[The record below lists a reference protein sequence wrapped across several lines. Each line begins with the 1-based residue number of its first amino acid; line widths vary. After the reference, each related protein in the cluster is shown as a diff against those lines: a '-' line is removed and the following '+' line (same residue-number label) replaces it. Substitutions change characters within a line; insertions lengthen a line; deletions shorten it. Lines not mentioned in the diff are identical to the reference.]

1 MPGLKK
7 IKQQLMSRNYE
18 IIRIDSTDQIPSI
31 HTIRAYPRDKE
42 LRLIFNKPVQDR
54 RESIGNYLK
63 KKLAG
68 FQVGIHLCDPII
80 IIAKLISEEEVVAN
94 QAFFEQCAKD
104 YRNLAGQLIYQLANQ
119 FNINIDPT
127 SPMSSFHK
135 LRQSKKSSG
144 TMGQWK
150 YGFHGIHCRFDHE
163 LTKQIIEVSLMFG
176 LEFGELDPYFFTRFI
191 LSTQAYHPL
200 TVDIFEEY
208 ADGVIINNTMLS
220 IGKFEQIQSVFQD
233 RTGIVVSD
241 REKISVQSLKMEDS
255 HSKSKSTFNLFTF
268 LRLRN
273 KYFI

>member
-1 MPGLKK
+1 
-7 IKQQLMSRNYE
+7 MSRNLE

-31 HTIRAYPRDKE
+31 HTIRANSRDKE
-42 LRLIFNKPVQDR
+42 LRLIFNEPVQDR
-54 RESIGNYLK
+54 REPIGNYLK
-63 KKLAG
+63 KKLVG

-80 IIAKLISEEEVVAN
+80 IIAKLISEEEVVAH

-119 FNINIDPT
+119 FNITIDPT

-135 LRQSKKSSG
+135 LRQQKKSSG
-144 TMGQWK
+144 TMGHWK
-150 YGFHGIHCRFDHE
+150 YGFHGIHCRFEHE
-163 LTKQIIEVSLMFG
+163 LTNQIIEVSLIFG

-200 TVDIFEEY
+200 PVDIFEEY

-233 RTGIVVSD
+233 RIGIVVSD
-241 REKISVQSLKMEDS
+241 REKTPVQSLKMEDS

-268 LRLRN
+268 LRL
-273 KYFI
+273 KK